1 MPCPTHDNARNRQ
14 AFRLDPAVGA
24 TPIAPAPGACPS
36 LFLTLFLSLS
46 LADLSRVRERVLH
59 TLPNVF
65 GNFDTVSARP
75 RHERNLMY
83 PYFPAHHRNGVA
95 EGREGLWIPCGGS
108 DLQFLGL
115 GEIVR
120 E

>member
-1 MPCPTHDNARNRQ
+1 MAANLPSKRPMTWAPMVKINVLASVRRN
-14 AFRLDPAVGA
+14 
-24 TPIAPAPGACPS
+24 TS
-36 LFLTLFLSLS
+36 LLSLT
-46 LADLSRVRERVLH
+46 LADLGGVRERVLH
-59 TLPNVF
+59 AMPDMLR
-65 GNFDTVSARP
+65 NFDMVSARP

-83 PYFPAHHRNGVA
+83 PYFPAHRRDGVA
-95 EGREGLWIPCGGS
+95 EGRQGLWIPCSGS